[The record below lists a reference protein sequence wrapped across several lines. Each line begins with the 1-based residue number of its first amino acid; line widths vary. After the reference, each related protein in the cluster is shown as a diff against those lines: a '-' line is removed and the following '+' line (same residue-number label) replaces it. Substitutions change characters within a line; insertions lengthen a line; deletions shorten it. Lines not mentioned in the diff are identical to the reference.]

1 MTASNGANGASKP
14 AAPNR
19 AAELAELIDAVKA
32 LVVPFVQDAD
42 GAFDERAAGGPAGA
56 ASTADLPARTA
67 LVESLTPQQLIPR
80 LDLQLPAGEGGGRAA
95 VLALVQRVLEL
106 SVNTWDQGFLD
117 KLYASTTPVGVAAE
131 LLLAVLNTNLHV
143 FQVSPALTVIEKTT
157 AREFARLYGFT
168 GPRAGGV
175 TVAGGSASNF
185 TSVVIARNTLF
196 PETKIHGNGAGRR
209 FALFTS
215 AHGHYSVEKAAQA
228 AGLGSGAVW
237 TVPVDAAGRMV
248 PAQLEARIAAASA
261 AGMTPLYVNA
271 TAGTTV
277 LGSYDPFEVIAAIC
291 KAHGLW
297 MHIDGSW
304 GGPAIFSA
312 AHRHKMA
319 GSHLADSLTVNPHKM
334 MNVPVT
340 CSFLLGPD
348 LRTFHRANTLPA
360 GYLFHTPPD
369 AAPGSKKRKGN
380 NGAVAAPAAQN
391 GSVAAAEEEEE
402 GEEDD
407 DDDNYQEVWDLA
419 DLTLQCGRHG
429 DSLKLAL
436 AWVYEGAAGFERQT
450 DHAFAMA
457 ALLADTVARKPD
469 VFALVSTNPPPCLQ
483 VCFYY
488 ADSSS
493 TGARAPGQPSADKA
507 VNTRRTREAV
517 AKLIRRGYM
526 IDFAPGDHGSFFRV
540 VLNWQTQP
548 GTVEG
553 LVRALEAVRQEVY

>member
-1 MTASNGANGASKP
+1 MTASNSIADGASK
-14 AAPNR
+14 PNR
-19 AAELAELIDAVKA
+19 AAELAELIDAVKN
-32 LVVPFVQDAD
+32 LVVPFIQDAD
-42 GAFDERAAGGPAGA
+42 EAFSERAQGGPADVQT
-56 ASTADLPARTA
+56 ASLPVRTA
-67 LVESLTPQQLIPR
+67 LVEPLTPQQLIPR
-80 LDLQLPAGEGGGRAA
+80 LDLQLPQGEGGGRAA
-95 VLALVQRVLEL
+95 VLALVQRVLQL

-143 FQVSPALTVIEKTT
+143 FQVSPALTLIEKTT
-157 AREFARLYGFT
+157 AREFARLFGFK

-185 TSVVIARNTLF
+185 TSVIIARNTLY

-228 AGLGSGAVW
+228 AGLGSGAVFA
-237 TVPVDAAGRMV
+237 VPVDAAGRMV
-248 PAQLEARIAAASA
+248 PAQLEARIAAATA
-261 AGMTPLYVNA
+261 ASMTPLYVNA

-277 LGSYDPFEVIAAIC
+277 MGSYDPFEAISRIC

-312 AHRHKMA
+312 AHRYKMA

-348 LRTFHRANTLPA
+348 LRTFHKANTLPA

-369 AAPGSKKRKGN
+369 DNESGLNDGEAI
-380 NGAVAAPAAQN
+380 VASQN
-391 GSVAAAEEEEE
+391 GEQATDRDKS
-402 GEEDD
+402 EDD
-407 DDDNYQEVWDLA
+407 YEEVWDLA
-419 DLTLQCGRHG
+419 DLTLQCGRRG

-457 ALLADTVARKPD
+457 ALLANILASKVD
-469 VFALVSTNPPPCLQ
+469 VFSLVSTNPPPCLQ

-488 ADSSS
+488 ADVAA
-493 TGARAPGQPSADKA
+493 GAPSQPSRDQA
-507 VNTRRTREAV
+507 VNMRRTREAV
-517 AKLIRRGYM
+517 KRLIRRGFM
-526 IDFAPGDHGSFFRV
+526 IDYAPGDHGSFFRV
-540 VLNWQTQP
+540 VVNWQTRP
-548 GTVEG
+548 GTIQG
-553 LVRALEAVRQEVY
+553 LVLALEAVRKELI

>member
-1 MTASNGANGASKP
+1 MSSSTPQATVNGTA
-14 AAPNR
+14 AAPSR
-19 AAELAELIDAVKA
+19 AAELSELIDAVKA
-32 LVVPFVQDAD
+32 LVVPFVDSAD
-42 GAFDERAAGGPAGA
+42 QAFAERAQGGPGPAGA
-56 ASTADLPARTA
+56 STASLPARTA
-67 LVESLTPQQLIPR
+67 LVETLSPKQVIDR
-80 LDLQLPAGEGGGRAA
+80 LELNLSKGEGGGRAA
-95 VLALVQRVLEL
+95 ALETIERILEL

-117 KLYASTTPVGVAAE
+117 KLYASTTPIGVAAE
-131 LLLAVLNTNLHV
+131 LLLSVLNTNLHV

-157 AREFARLYGFT
+157 ARELAHLFGFT
-168 GPRAGGV
+168 GPRAGGI

-185 TSVVIARNTLF
+185 TSVIVARNTLY
-196 PETKIHGNGAGRR
+196 PETKVDGNGVGRR

-237 TVPVDAAGRMV
+237 TVPIDAAGRMI
-248 PAQLEARIAAASA
+248 PAELENKIAEAKA
-261 AGMTPLYVNA
+261 AGHTPLYVNA

-277 LGSYDPFEVIAAIC
+277 LGSYDPFVEISAVC
-291 KAHGLW
+291 KRNGLW

-312 AHRHKMA
+312 LQRHKLA

-348 LRTFHRANTLPA
+348 LRIFHKANTLPA
-360 GYLFHTPPD
+360 GYLFHNAD
-369 AAPGSKKRKGN
+369 AN
-380 NGAVAAPAAQN
+380 
-391 GSVAAAEEEEE
+391 E
-402 GEEDD
+402 
-407 DDDNYQEVWDLA
+407 EVWDLA

-457 ALLADTVARKPD
+457 ALLADQVASRPD
-469 VFALVSTNPPPCLQ
+469 LFALVSSNPPPCLQ

-488 ADSSS
+488 AGDTS
-493 TGARAPGQPSADKA
+493 GQPHADAA
-507 VNTRRTREAV
+507 VNSQRTRDAV
-517 AKLIRRGYM
+517 QLLIRRGYM
-526 IDFAPGDHGSFFRV
+526 IDFAPGEHGGFFRV
-540 VLNWQTQP
+540 VVNWQTRP

-553 LVRALEAVRQEVY
+553 LVRALEIVRKEV

>member
-1 MTASNGANGASKP
+1 MTASNRVANGSSKP
-14 AAPNR
+14 AAAPNR
-19 AAELAELIDAVKA
+19 AAELAELIDAVKT

-42 GAFDERAAGGPAGA
+42 NAFDERAAGGPAGA
-56 ASTADLPARTA
+56 STADLPVRTA

-95 VLALVQRVLEL
+95 ALALVQRVLQL

-117 KLYASTTPVGVAAE
+117 KLYSSTTPVGVAAE

-157 AREFARLYGFT
+157 AREFARMYGFT

-185 TSVVIARNTLF
+185 TSVVVARNTLF

-237 TVPVDAAGRMV
+237 TVPVDSTGRMV
-248 PAQLEARIAAASA
+248 PALLEERIAAATA

-277 LGSYDPFEVIAAIC
+277 MGSYDPFKAISAIC

-348 LRTFHRANTLPA
+348 LRIFHKANTLPA

-369 AAPGSKKRKGN
+369 ANNTNKKRKGN
-380 NGAVAAPAAQN
+380 NGEAVAQN
-391 GSVAAAEEEEE
+391 GNDDIEESEKDERSEEE
-402 GEEDD
+402 
-407 DDDNYQEVWDLA
+407 EVWDLA

-457 ALLADTVARKPD
+457 ALLADTIASKPD

-488 ADSSS
+488 SDS
-493 TGARAPGQPSADKA
+493 TPGEPSADKA
-507 VNTRRTREAV
+507 VNSRRTREAV
-517 AKLIRRGYM
+517 AKLVRRGFM
-526 IDFAPGDHGSFFRV
+526 VDFAPGDHGSFFRV
-540 VLNWQTQP
+540 VLNWQTRP

-553 LVRALEAVRQEVY
+553 LVRALETVRKEVE